1 MDSKDLT
8 KLVKEAQ
15 HSNDAMYKLIEK
27 FEPLIKKCAHILS
40 PNPPGS

>member
-27 FEPLIKKCAHILS
+27 LS
-40 PNPPGS
+40 L